1 MDDKSQT
8 IEKKNQQTRGK
19 KGMIGYQKWQSQQS
33 RVKNPERNSTEAWG
47 K

>member
-8 IEKKNQQTRGK
+8 IEKKNQQTRVE

-33 RVKNPERNSTEAWG
+33 RVEKP
-47 K
+47 